1 VVPEKSKKHAC
12 NRVEEKLTVS
22 EEKYRKLFEETLD
35 AIFVAEAE
43 TGILID
49 CNRAAQE
56 LVGRDKTELL
66 GKPNGILFPE
76 KENDGKINRTFKKL
90 RKTLGSSIRETQ
102 VITKNGEI
110 KDVSI
115 KASVFEVEGK
125 RIVQG
130 LFRDITESKRMEDAL
145 RQEHYRLEAV
155 TDSIG
160 SGFVIIS
167 KDYRVLWANKF
178 IKQLKGDTEGKLCF
192 ATLNDLSAPCPDC
205 GVKKVFEQG
214 IAADSHEYTSTNIQG
229 NPYWVEIIATPIKN
243 KDGHISSAVE
253 IVFDIT
259 EKKSMQRKLADYS
272 QNLENLVD
280 ERTEQLK
287 QTQAKL
293 IQSERLAA
301 IGHLAGMVGHDLRN
315 PLTGIKNASYYL
327 KKKGSSCLDKTSM
340 EMLEIIDKAVE
351 HANRITSDL
360 LDYSREIHLDLR
372 KCSPETLIQE
382 ALAMVPIPN
391 RIKVV
396 THTISEPMIAADI
409 DKVRRVFINLI
420 KNAVDA
426 MSETGTLEIT
436 SCQKDN
442 SVEFTFVDTGIGM
455 TDDVKAKIFTPL
467 FTTKAQGMGFGLSI
481 CNRIVDAHGGKITV
495 ESSVSKGTTFTV
507 TLPIKPQLESQE
519 KVWVQPQESL
529 MLTTT
534 KA

>member
-1 VVPEKSKKHAC
+1 MAVAKSKKRAC
-12 NRVEEKLTVS
+12 ASSVQNALSVS
-22 EEKYRKLFEETLD
+22 EEKYRKLFEEALD

-43 TGILID
+43 TGIIID
-49 CNRAAQE
+49 CNRAAQD

-76 KENDGKINRTFKKL
+76 KENDGNINRAFKKF
-90 RKTLGSSIRETQ
+90 RETLGSSIRETR

-115 KASVFEVEGK
+115 KASVFEVGGK

-145 RQEHYRLEAV
+145 RQEHYRLESV
-155 TDSIG
+155 TNSIG
-160 SGFVIIS
+160 AGFVIIG
-167 KDYRVLWANKF
+167 KDFRVLWANEF

-205 GVKKVFEQG
+205 GVKKVFDQG
-214 IAADSHEYTSTNIQG
+214 IATDSHEYTSTNVKG

-243 KDGHISSAVE
+243 KDGNISSAVE

-259 EKKSMQRKLADYS
+259 EKKCMQRKLAEYS
-272 QNLENLVD
+272 QNLEKLVD

-287 QTQAKL
+287 QTQVKL

-327 KKKGSSCLDKTSM
+327 RKKGSSCLDQTSM
-340 EMLEIIDKAVE
+340 QMLEIIDKAVE

-360 LDYSREIHLDLR
+360 LEYSREIHLELR
-372 KCSPETLIQE
+372 KCSPQSLVQE
-382 ALAMVPIPN
+382 ALAMVQIPN
-391 RIKVV
+391 RI
-396 THTISEPMIAADI
+396 TIVNKTLNEPLIAADI
-409 DKVRRVFINLI
+409 DKIRRVFINLI

-426 MSETGTLEIT
+426 MPEKGTLEIA
-436 SCQKDN
+436 SCKRDD
-442 SVEFTFVDTGIGM
+442 SVEFAFADTGIGM
-455 TDDVKAKIFTPL
+455 NEEVIAKLFTPL

-481 CNRIVDAHGGKITV
+481 CKRIVDAHGGKISV
-495 ESSVSKGTTFTV
+495 ESVVGKGTMFTV
-507 TLPIKPQLESQE
+507 MIPIEPAENGA
-519 KVWVQPQESL
+519 KVWVQPQETL
-529 MLTTT
+529 YLTT